1 MSTLDWDGLLEE
13 ICSLIRGWLRDETY
27 VRFHEKD
34 IEGLG
39 KLILM
44 EVKREIRRTLL
55 GEEGEDR

>member
-1 MSTLDWDGLLEE
+1 VSALDWDGLLEE
-13 ICSLIRGWLRDETY
+13 ICSLIKGWLKDETY
-27 VRFHEKD
+27 VKFHERD

-39 KLILM
+39 RLILI